1 MGKGGLSGVE
11 KKRVQCGIE
20 LVTSPEIVLLDEPTS
35 GLDSYSAQSLMDVL
49 KKIADAGATVI
60 VTIHQPPPPLVR
72 KIDNTILML
81 GGLIMYNGPMG
92 LSLEQKFS
100 EGGFPK
106 PDDYN
111 IADWMLQVAQTTPED
126 ELEKAG
132 FLEETIKKNRQSMVS
147 TKTALTSSSIE
158 HVGIGTQ
165 SRLLFHREFKKLR
178 RDKLALVIRIGSSA
192 LFGLLFGLIFF
203 GVGDSDY
210 VDYAEVMASFGGL
223 SNLLISIMFGVA
235 QSALVG
241 FPQDRT
247 VFLREYSTNHYSI
260 APYFLSKFTVECFE
274 TALQVLS
281 QNVVAFF
288 MMGFQMNFLYFS
300 ALSFI
305 LAIVCTGIGVFIG
318 SSVDDPNVA
327 LEFIPLLIVPQLLFS
342 GFFIQT
348 NLIPELLRWAQYLCS
363 LTYAVRLTLASEFGD
378 CTTVSCTNL
387 LENNGVNQL
396 DTYLYWI
403 ILIVIAVVFRV
414 SAMIVLKSKAG

>member
-1 MGKGGLSGVE
+1 
-11 KKRVQCGIE
+11 
-20 LVTSPEIVLLDEPTS
+20 
-35 GLDSYSAQSLMDVL
+35 
-49 KKIADAGATVI
+49 
-60 VTIHQPPPPLVR
+60 
-72 KIDNTILML
+72 
-81 GGLIMYNGPMG
+81 
-92 LSLEQKFS
+92 
-100 EGGFPK
+100 
-106 PDDYN
+106 
-111 IADWMLQVAQTTPED
+111 
-126 ELEKAG
+126 
-132 FLEETIKKNRQSMVS
+132 
-147 TKTALTSSSIE
+147 
-158 HVGIGTQ
+158 
-165 SRLLFHREFKKLR
+165 
-178 RDKLALVIRIGSSA
+178 
-192 LFGLLFGLIFF
+192 
-203 GVGDSDY
+203 
-210 VDYAEVMASFGGL
+210 
-223 SNLLISIMFGVA
+223 
-235 QSALVG
+235 
-241 FPQDRT
+241 
-247 VFLREYSTNHYSI
+247 
-260 APYFLSKFTVECFE
+260 
-274 TALQVLS
+274 
-281 QNVVAFF
+281 